1 MVIGTSCMRFSRED
15 EEAREWM
22 VRVLCHEA
30 REERI
35 ESRKA
40 QRGRAGWAFEN
51 RQQMKTPSEEQP

>member
-1 MVIGTSCMRFSRED
+1 MRFSRED